1 MLAFVCPTKV
11 LDVAWSCIPLASVM
25 DEFAMDMQEFIVAEN
40 GIRPTPETLAC
51 SLYEQNCLEDYHRYN
66 SLALQASDL
75 LLASEQGE
83 DLTGV

>member
-11 LDVAWSCIPLASVM
+11 LDVAWSCIPLASLM

-51 SLYEQNCLEDYHRYN
+51 SLYEDYHRYN
-66 SLALQASDL
+66 SLALQAADL